1 MDSMIR
7 TRPSHYDVLGLTP
20 AATSDEI
27 AEAFSRESGPFRPRP
42 LGGISQV
49 FSAYEVLRDPAK
61 RRAYDSAI
69 GVAPAPV
76 ANASPTAAVLRGW
89 AETARPAPVA
99 RPAPAARP
107 DPVPERKAE
116 SIYGAAPRAPAAPRA
131 TEPNL
136 ATTGPG
142 LEQSI
147 EAYIARH
154 RETAVRSLDPEP
166 APIEWKRPW
175 LAIGGLLIGVG
186 AVGALAGSW
195 ASNDI
200 ETDRIGAEAVIG
212 PPAAEA
218 RPPASA
224 APAPSVAEAKPPAAP
239 AAEAPNRIARAAP
252 PPRPKLDE
260 EPQLDAAAPGQSRVE
275 EIAAALTVPE
285 SPPSAAAATA
295 TMPLPNK
302 VVARTIERIGYACG
316 EVASTTPVE
325 GAGSGV
331 FTVTCT
337 SGQSYQARPVRGR
350 YRFRRLGG

>member
-154 RETAVRSLDPEP
+154 RATAVRSLDPEP

-175 LAIGGLLIGVG
+175 LAVGGLLIGVG

-224 APAPSVAEAKPPAAP
+224 APAPSVAEAKTLAPA

-252 PPRPKLDE
+252 ADR
-260 EPQLDAAAPGQSRVE
+260 
-275 EIAAALTVPE
+275 
-285 SPPSAAAATA
+285 
-295 TMPLPNK
+295 
-302 VVARTIERIGYACG
+302 
-316 EVASTTPVE
+316 
-325 GAGSGV
+325 
-331 FTVTCT
+331 
-337 SGQSYQARPVRGR
+337 
-350 YRFRRLGG
+350 